1 VVVLVERFGVSQRRA
16 CRVVGQHRSTQRLA
30 HRPRPVE
37 DDKVRRRLRA
47 IARVHPRWGWKTAHV
62 LLRREG
68 HTINKKRTRRL
79 WRDEGLR
86 RPAPCKRKR
95 TRPPGG
101 GPLLRAERPNHVWA
115 VDFQFDETAD
125 RRRIKLCNVVDEFT
139 REALAMRVARNCTA
153 EDLITVIATLVA
165 ERGAPTHLRMDN
177 GPELIAWALRDWCR
191 LHDTTTSYIEPG
203 SPWENPFVESFNGR
217 VRDELLNIEEF
228 ATLLEAQVVIEGW
241 RIEYNTYR
249 PHSSLGGLTPAEF
262 AATWMPNDPN
272 AGTPNPSPV
281 LAAPYAAT

>member
-1 VVVLVERFGVSQRRA
+1 VVVLVDRFGVSERRA
-16 CRVVGQHRSTQRLA
+16 CRVAGQHRSTQR
-30 HRPRPVE
+30 RPGRPIPDAE
-37 DDKVRRRLRA
+37 AKLRRRLRA
-47 IARVHPRWGWKTAHV
+47 IARRHPRWGWKTAHV

-79 WRDEGLR
+79 WREEGLR

-101 GPLLRAERPNHVWA
+101 RELLRAEYPNHVWA
-115 VDFQFDETAD
+115 IDFQFDETSD
-125 RRRIKLCNVVDEFT
+125 CRRLKLCNIVDEFT
-139 REALAMRVARNCTA
+139 REALAMRVGRTCTA
-153 EDLITVIATLVA
+153 DDVVAIIEGLVA
-165 ERGAPTHLRMDN
+165 ERGTPTQLRMDN

-191 LHDTTTSYIEPG
+191 LHGTNTSYIEPG

-217 VRDELLNIEEF
+217 ARDELLNVEDF
-228 ATLLEAQVVIEGW
+228 ATLLEAQVVIEAW

-262 AATWMPNDPN
+262 AERRTINQPALP
-272 AGTPNPSPV
+272 
-281 LAAPYAAT
+281 